1 MKLNEKLLRRIESD
15 LRLNELFVRGQ
26 EIPVKNCWHF
36 STDGKSVDILFYD
49 EEDFIAGMNRI
60 YITLR
65 DFPGVVILAFCLMD
79 THIHFILYG
88 PFDACNRFMHE
99 FVRKT
104 SHHISRRHGERHKL
118 ENVPIDH
125 QVIDDQR
132 YLKTAICYTVKNPP
146 VAGMPYMGWD
156 YPWSSGPLYFRT
168 KGTWCS
174 PVFLSQPPAPAS
186 DNDIQ
191 DRKLREQLQYRNAT
205 SQAPR
210 MSGNLVYP
218 GDYVAWELVERI
230 FKTFKS
236 YNYFMCFTKEENV
249 DSRGGSI
256 SRLSIP
262 LQEMRQHKNEVCLEL
277 FGTESTR
284 TLTTEQRLKLAK
296 VLRSRYNSSSKQIAR
311 VSGLVYDEIK
321 DRL

>member
-1 MKLNEKLLRRIESD
+1 
-15 LRLNELFVRGQ
+15 
-26 EIPVKNCWHF
+26 
-36 STDGKSVDILFYD
+36 
-49 EEDFIAGMNRI
+49 
-60 YITLR
+60 
-65 DFPGVVILAFCLMD
+65 
-79 THIHFILYG
+79 
-88 PFDACNRFMHE
+88 
-99 FVRKT
+99 
-104 SHHISRRHGERHKL
+104 
-118 ENVPIDH
+118 
-125 QVIDDQR
+125 
-132 YLKTAICYTVKNPP
+132 
-146 VAGMPYMGWD
+146 
-156 YPWSSGPLYFRT
+156 
-168 KGTWCS
+168 
-174 PVFLSQPPAPAS
+174 
-186 DNDIQ
+186 
-191 DRKLREQLQYRNAT
+191 
-205 SQAPR
+205 

-236 YNYFMCFTKEENV
+236 YNYFMCFTKEEDV